1 VFVTNHVLSGA
12 LIGHV
17 LRRRPATAFVVGLA
31 SHLALD
37 AVPHWGC
44 DTRRPG
50 GSEKFLTV
58 AKRDGTLGLGA
69 LAALALAAPKQ
80 ERSATIAGM
89 AGAVILDLDKPML
102 HFFGRNPFPRAVR
115 LLHDRVQN
123 ESPEGL
129 ANEMRFGVGFA
140 AADIALNFMARRH
153 SAQR

>member
-17 LRRRPATAFVVGLA
+17 LRRRPAMAFIAGVA

-44 DTRRPG
+44 DTSRPA
-50 GSEKFLTV
+50 GSEQFLAV
-58 AKRDGTLGLGA
+58 AKRDGILGLGA
-69 LAALALAAPKQ
+69 VAALALAAARQ

-89 AGAVILDLDKPML
+89 AGAVLLDLDKPML
-102 HFFGRNPFPRAVR
+102 HFFGRNPFPLAIRR
-115 LLHDRVQN
+115 LHERVQN

-129 ANEMRFGVGFA
+129 PNEVRFGVGFA
-140 AADIALNFMARRH
+140 AADIACNFMSRRH
-153 SAQR
+153 SFHH